1 MDRREDCRVDVRLPC
16 YVAFPEGDH
25 RRFVGLTE
33 NMSRNGMLVS
43 WKPQVDDPGL
53 PSPGDLLTAEIEL
66 PASQAFGRRCMYCQV
81 TAVRVSAPRAG
92 TASVAFRIN
101 HMQFRNSAT
110 GRFARADFDAL
121 RRTRSVM

>member
-16 YVAFPEGDH
+16 YVAFPDGDH

-33 NMSRNGMLVS
+33 NMSRHGLLVS
-43 WKPQVDDPGL
+43 WRREETPPEL
-53 PSPGDLLTAEIEL
+53 PRPGDLLTAEIEL
-66 PASQAFGRRCMYCQV
+66 PTSQAFGKRCMYCQV
-81 TAVRVSAPRAG
+81 TVVRVSVPRAD

-110 GRFARADFDAL
+110 GRFARADLGAL
-121 RRTRSVM
+121 GRTRSVM